1 MEKIEILKPYNLL
14 LIRYG
19 EIWLKSQK
27 IKVRMLKRLI
37 ENIKILLKIN
47 EITYHKYQIS
57 KDSSRIFF
65 FFKNE
70 DLSTSIKI
78 INNTFGVYSVS
89 PALRTSNKIENIIER
104 SIEISKSI
112 LTRGDSFA
120 VRVKRSGKHDYTSL
134 EVAKKVGEA
143 ILKDYK
149 DLDLR
154 VNLSSPKKKLY
165 IEIRNDF
172 SYIFTQIINSEWGGL
187 PIEPNKIIIA
197 LDVGRTVDLLAS
209 FLLMRRGCSI
219 YPILFDIM
227 GEQETLENRIN
238 NWKQIMKYYPS
249 FSYKLFIFDIKG
261 ILQEIWNSLD
271 DKSLMCGMCRLIRF
285 IIANESKLKI
295 NEFGKFR
302 NVAFT
307 DGLNVN
313 SICPCNDSVDLDS
326 IILNNRLFNNLILT
340 PLIGLTKK
348 QIIEIMLKISPE
360 IKELNYCPFKPK
372 KQYFEIEKIL
382 NLMNVLK
389 IRKHVNDIFNNL
401 EILHIKNIKMS

>member
-1 MEKIEILKPYNLL
+1 MEKFEILKPYNLL

-47 EITYHKYQIS
+47 EIAYHKYQIS

-70 DLSTSIKI
+70 DLSKSIKI

-104 SIEISKSI
+104 TVEISKSI

-120 VRVKRSGKHDYTSL
+120 VRVKRSGKHNYTSL
-134 EVAKKVGEA
+134 EIAKKVGEA
-143 ILKDYK
+143 ILKNFNH
-149 DLDLR
+149 LDLK

-187 PIEPNKIIIA
+187 PIESNKNIIA
-197 LDVGRTVDLLAS
+197 LDVGRTVDLLAG

-219 YPILFDIM
+219 YPILFDMM
-227 GEQETLENRIN
+227 GDQEILKNRIN
-238 NWKQIMKYYPS
+238 NWKQVLKYYPS
-249 FSYKLFIFDIKG
+249 FSYKLFIFDVKG
-261 ILQEIWNSLD
+261 VLQDIWNSLD
-271 DKSLMCGMCRLIRF
+271 DKGLMCGVCRLIRF
-285 IIANESKLKI
+285 MIANESKLKI

-313 SICPCNDSVDLDS
+313 STFPCNDSVDLDS
-326 IILNNRLFNNLILT
+326 IILNNRLFNNLTLT

-348 QIIEIMLKISPE
+348 QIIDMMVKISPE

-372 KQYFEIEKIL
+372 NQYFDIEKIL
-382 NLMNVLK
+382 KLMNALN
-389 IRKHVNDIFNNL
+389 IRKHINDIFNNL
-401 EILHIKNIKMS
+401 EIFHIKNIKMS